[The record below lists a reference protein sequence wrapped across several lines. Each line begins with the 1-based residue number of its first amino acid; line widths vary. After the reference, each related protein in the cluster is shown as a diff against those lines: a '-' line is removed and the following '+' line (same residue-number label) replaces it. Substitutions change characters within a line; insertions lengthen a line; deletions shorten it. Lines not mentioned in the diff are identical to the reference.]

1 MSESFDPF
9 HRRVE
14 ASERIRRQND
24 AVLASLAHGGGGPH
38 DPSME
43 IRVTRL
49 EEAMIEVR
57 AALAR
62 MEPVILRMDRQFQH
76 LATKAELERV
86 RGDVIAELATK
97 PSRGAM
103 WTMGIALFGL
113 VVAAMATGAAYLP
126 FLAERLHSVH

>member
-1 MSESFDPF
+1 
-9 HRRVE
+9 
-14 ASERIRRQND
+14 
-24 AVLASLAHGGGGPH
+24 
-38 DPSME
+38 
-43 IRVTRL
+43 
-49 EEAMIEVR
+49 
-57 AALAR
+57 
-62 MEPVILRMDRQFQH
+62 MDGQFQH